1 MDLQNI
7 NMYDPL
13 TYIFM
18 QIAHSLQFSSR
29 STKTSTLDVCNIN
42 YYQQQ
47 TDPITIQNINVPL
60 YKHTF
65 CFISES
71 MAHYDTRKQTADHYY
86 IHGSGNITLKY
97 IKHNEVLSVLKNNYI
112 KGHCF
117 L

>member
-65 CFISES
+65 RFISES
-71 MAHYDTRKQTADHYY
+71 MAHYDTRKQKADHYY

-97 IKHNEVLSVLKNNYI
+97 IKHNEVLSVLKNN
-112 KGHCF
+112 
-117 L
+117 